1 MCTAPPFP
9 SVETV
14 PRSSVSVLPSAP
26 VITSTWLGHPAA
38 AALRLGGACL
48 VLLALGM
55 MWASRIVFPGNTY
68 VSGLGAAGE
77 ITSVA
82 FNVSLAMVA
91 LGGAASAVGL
101 WGMRSGR
108 GLFGAWAVSTSLLAA
123 SAMFGVGAA
132 VPCSTGCPIPLSPG
146 AAPQDLVH
154 TIAAV
159 LGFALAGVAI
169 IQTLRFGRGYAALA
183 VPSLVLVIAA
193 ASAGGILSLAGVAT
207 GLGGWLELIA
217 TTSALLWLTAVSL
230 ATQHRITTAAV
241 LGRSMADSQTPHA
254 VRPIGWT
261 GGAPHLH
268 LLG

>member
-1 MCTAPPFP
+1 M
-9 SVETV
+9 
-14 PRSSVSVLPSAP
+14 PRSTPLASPSA
-26 VITSTWLGHPAA
+26 SSWLRHPAA
-38 AALRLGGACL
+38 AALRLGGGGL

-55 MWASRIVFPGNTY
+55 MWASRIIFPGDTY
-68 VSGLGAAGE
+68 VSGLGAASE

-91 LGGAASAVGL
+91 LGGAASAIGL
-101 WGMRSGR
+101 WGLRSGR
-108 GLFGAWAVSTSLLAA
+108 GLFGAVAVSTSLLAA

-132 VPCSTGCPIPLSPG
+132 VPCSTGCPIPLTPG

-154 TIAAV
+154 TTAAV

-169 IQTLRFGRGYAALA
+169 IQTLRFGRVYAALA
-183 VPSLVLVIAA
+183 VPCLVLVIAA
-193 ASAGGILSLAGVAT
+193 ASAGGILSLVGVAT

-217 TTSALLWLTAVSL
+217 TTSALLWLTVVSL
-230 ATQHRITTAAV
+230 TTQHRITTAS
-241 LGRSMADSQTPHA
+241 LLRRSMADSQTPA
-254 VRPIGWT
+254 ASRPIGWT